1 MREKEMPGNPPR
13 TAAQKISDL
22 TLEQFHLGE
31 LGAAQERR
39 VRRELERDEILRGR
53 LAEIERSDGQ
63 IRVDYPAE
71 RIVPLI
77 RERALREGS
86 VSEDPSGERGPDV
99 SGSDVGSAD
108 VRNADMRGPDVR
120 GPDVRRPWRIPTL
133 AWAIPVA
140 AMALVL
146 LALPIFLRP
155 SDETRLKGA
164 VPHLLVFRKTA
175 TGAEELAPGA
185 AAKKGDVLQL
195 SYVAGEAKYGVIFSV
210 DGRGTITWHVP
221 PAYAGGTLGA
231 PALDPKGPAL
241 LPKAYELDD
250 APGFERFF
258 LVYSTRP
265 FQVADVERL
274 ARALAAGGSGDRT
287 DLKLGRG
294 LGQSSLLV
302 KKQG

>member
-1 MREKEMPGNPPR
+1 MREKGMPDRAMPEGAKQNPPR

-39 VRRELERDEILRGR
+39 VRRELERDEALRGR
-53 LAEIERSDGQ
+53 LAGIVRSDGQ
-63 IRVDYPAE
+63 IRMDYPAE
-71 RIVPLI
+71 RVVPLI
-77 RERALREGS
+77 RERAFREGS
-86 VSEDPSGERGPDV
+86 ASPQVTHERR
-99 SGSDVGSAD
+99 AEE
-108 VRNADMRGPDVR
+108 
-120 GPDVRRPWRIPTL
+120 RRPWRIPTL

-146 LALPIFLRP
+146 LSLPIFLRP

-164 VPHLLVFRKTA
+164 APHLLVFRKTA
-175 TGAEELAPGA
+175 TGAEELAPGSV
-185 AAKKGDVLQL
+185 AKKGDVLQL

-210 DGRGTITWHVP
+210 DGRGTLTWHVP
-221 PAYAGGTLGA
+221 PRYAGGALAA
-231 PALDPKGPAL
+231 PALDPNGPAL

-265 FQVADVERL
+265 FQVADVERI
-274 ARALAAGGSGDRT
+274 ARTLAAGRSGDRT

-294 LGQSSLLV
+294 LGQFSLLV

>member
-1 MREKEMPGNPPR
+1 MREKKTPQGAMPERAMSEKRNPPR

-22 TLEQFHLGE
+22 TLEQYHLGE

-39 VRRELERDEILRGR
+39 VRRELERDEVLRGR
-53 LAEIERSDGQ
+53 LAGIVSSDGQ
-63 IRVDYPAE
+63 IRIEYPAE
-71 RIVPLI
+71 RMVPLI
-77 RERALREGS
+77 RERALREESASLPGA
-86 VSEDPSGERGPDV
+86 GERRAGERRAEDRRA
-99 SGSDVGSAD
+99 GE
-108 VRNADMRGPDVR
+108 
-120 GPDVRRPWRIPTL
+120 RRPWRIPTL

-146 LALPIFLRP
+146 LSLPIFLRP

-164 VPHLLVFRKTA
+164 APHLLVFRKTA
-175 TGAEELAPGA
+175 TGAEELAPGSVA
-185 AAKKGDVLQL
+185 RKGDVLQL

-210 DGRGTITWHVP
+210 DGRGTVTWHVP
-221 PAYAGGTLGA
+221 PRYAGGALAA
-231 PALDPKGPAL
+231 PALDPNGPAL

-258 LVYSTRP
+258 LVYSSRP
-265 FQVADVERL
+265 FQVADVERI

-294 LGQSSLLV
+294 LGQFSLLV

>member
-1 MREKEMPGNPPR
+1 MREKGMHDRAMPEDAMPVK
-13 TAAQKISDL
+13 QKISDL

-39 VRRELERDEILRGR
+39 VRRELERDEGLRGR
-53 LAEIERSDGQ
+53 LAEIVRSDGQ
-63 IRVDYPAE
+63 IRVEYPAE
-71 RIVPLI
+71 RMMPLI
-77 RERALREGS
+77 RERALRQGS
-86 VSEDPSGERGPDV
+86 SEQGLAAGRSAKGRRADERR
-99 SGSDVGSAD
+99 AD
-108 VRNADMRGPDVR
+108 K
-120 GPDVRRPWRIPTL
+120 RRLWRLPTL

-140 AMALVL
+140 AMVLVL
-146 LALPIFLRP
+146 LSLPIFLRP

-164 VPHLLVFRKTA
+164 APHLLVFRKTA
-175 TGAEELAPGA
+175 TGAEELAPGSL
-185 AAKKGDVLQL
+185 AKKGDVLQL

-210 DGRGTITWHVP
+210 DGRGTLTWHVP
-221 PAYAGGTLGA
+221 PGYAGGALSA

-258 LVYSTRP
+258 LVYSERP
-265 FQVADVERL
+265 FQVGDVQRI
-274 ARALAAGGSGDRT
+274 ARALAAGASRDRT

-294 LGQSSLLV
+294 LGQFSLLV

>member
-1 MREKEMPGNPPR
+1 MREKGMFDRAMPEGAMPEKQNPPR

-39 VRRELERDEILRGR
+39 VRRELERDEALRGR
-53 LAEIERSDGQ
+53 LTGIARSDGQ
-63 IRVDYPAE
+63 IRMDYPPE
-71 RIVPLI
+71 RMVPLI

-86 VSEDPSGERGPDV
+86 ASPHGAEE
-99 SGSDVGSAD
+99 
-108 VRNADMRGPDVR
+108 
-120 GPDVRRPWRIPTL
+120 RRPWRIPTL

-140 AMALVL
+140 AMTLVL
-146 LALPIFLRP
+146 LSLPVFLRP

-164 VPHLLVFRKTA
+164 APHLLVFRKTP
-175 TGAEELAPGA
+175 TGAEELTPGSV
-185 AAKKGDVLQL
+185 AKKGDVLQL

-210 DGRGTITWHVP
+210 DGRGTLTWHVP
-221 PAYAGGTLGA
+221 SGYAGGALPA
-231 PALDPKGPAL
+231 PALDPKGPAV

-258 LVYSTRP
+258 LVYSSRP
-265 FQVADVERL
+265 FQVADVERI
-274 ARALAAGGSGDRT
+274 ARTLAAGGSGDRT

-294 LGQSSLLV
+294 LGQFSLLV